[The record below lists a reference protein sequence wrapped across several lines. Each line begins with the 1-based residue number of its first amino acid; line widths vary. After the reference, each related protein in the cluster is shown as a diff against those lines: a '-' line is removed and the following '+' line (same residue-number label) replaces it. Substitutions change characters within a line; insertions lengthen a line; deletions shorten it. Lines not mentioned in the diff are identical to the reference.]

1 MFYTISF
8 FQNVPK
14 ENGMISNPFNNQMRG
29 GWNFLLTSSGPILIF
44 CVANN
49 WCIHVYSQTIR
60 SCEDPTLG
68 FVKSCE
74 IPKVSEFH
82 VISFCDTL
90 QAEFLIVFPGCCR
103 VNRATHTSFLGNC
116 GKSMQNPKN
125 YSRPYHFSMD
135 SIIFQGSADQFMDAG
150 YMNIQ
155 ASVVY

>member
-1 MFYTISF
+1 MVYTISF

-44 CVANN
+44 CVASN
-49 WCIHVYSQTIR
+49 WCIDFYSQTIR

-74 IPKVSEFH
+74 IPKVSEFR

-116 GKSMQNPKN
+116 GKSLQNPQN
-125 YSRPYHFSMD
+125 YSRRYHFCLWIPSYFRALQ
-135 SIIFQGSADQFMDAG
+135 IISFWD
-150 YMNIQ
+150 YMNFH
-155 ASVVY
+155 ASVVD